1 MCVVDTCIDALILR
15 GGILMGR
22 FLQGEKTDSIA
33 WLEQKNS
40 KSDLSVRPNYY
51 FRLVMIPFAVGGLI
65 LSRGT
70 GFSTIL
76 EAFRSTISNG
86 LPATIIPFEE
96 AGRYFDMAPW
106 RYALG
111 ALGASIVSA
120 LGSLNLLL

>member
-1 MCVVDTCIDALILR
+1 
-15 GGILMGR
+15 MGR

-40 KSDLSVRPNYY
+40 KQDLTVRPNYY
-51 FRLVMIPFAVGGLI
+51 FRLIMIPFAVGGLI

-70 GFSTIL
+70 GLSVIF
-76 EAFRSTISNG
+76 EALRSTLSNAI
-86 LPATIIPFEE
+86 PATIIPFEE

-111 ALGASIVSA
+111 ALGATILDT